1 MEHSVNTPT
10 KNTCQWLPSPQQY
23 LSRTVVKN
31 QTVIENTNTNSD
43 VEKVSTIGY
52 TESRAQLII
61 ISIGILVILSS
72 CLLLV
77 MVRMR
82 PSSNN
87 SNVMIEETPSN
98 LNQDVLFHRILV
110 VPEASILPHP
120 HSHPHPHQ
128 HLHLHP
134 QNQAL
139 ATIAD
144 RRYGSRSVTRSCHQ
158 NDEVGGDLVQV
169 QI

>member
-1 MEHSVNTPT
+1 M
-10 KNTCQWLPSPQQY
+10 KN
-23 LSRTVVKN
+23 R
-31 QTVIENTNTNSD
+31 TVIENTNINSD

-98 LNQDVLFHRILV
+98 LNQDVLFHRIFV
-110 VPEASILPHP
+110 VPEASTLR
-120 HSHPHPHQ
+120 Q
-128 HLHLHP
+128 P
-134 QNQAL
+134 QSQAL
-139 ATIAD
+139 VTFAD
-144 RRYGSRSVTRSCHQ
+144 RRYGGRSVTRSCHQ
-158 NDEVGGDLVQV
+158 NAEVGGDFVQV